1 MVVCESK
8 GGYSM
13 EKNLKENQRNELV
26 KVALRCGRN
35 MLSAYNYDNEDCG
48 SYEDS
53 TSNQTEATC
62 C

>member
-1 MVVCESK
+1 
-8 GGYSM
+8 M

-26 KVALRCGRN
+26 KVVLRCGRN